1 MRSLQLS
8 ILSNP
13 TELRSYHYFWKQ
25 VLPLLPGHYD
35 HLFWGTWVRQACFSE
50 PAIQHA
56 MIAVGALHESI
67 GSNFAGNTWAATW
80 QQSLAIQQY
89 NKAIQYLIGNDA
101 HTMATELTLT
111 SCIIFIMFENLYG
124 RNSEALKHLTSGIA
138 MLKSWMPTTESEHA
152 VKTEYLTPIYT
163 RGYVHETSMS
173 LPTAFETLEA
183 ARKHLQILLDI
194 IYSSVDSAIMSEE
207 PAAVNAKITD
217 ARRSLQD
224 WHALF
229 VKLREPK
236 DKEQRRAKV
245 LLRLQYDTA
254 LILLAAVLLDD
265 ECGYDASTDTF
276 RDIVRQCEQL
286 VALESTLIG
295 TDADKDAAFTY
306 GFDLNIL
313 PPLNIT
319 AFKCR
324 DPQLRRRAIAML
336 SAGNRYEGLWNG
348 KTVARIAQRTLE
360 LEENGLQN
368 VSVCGDIPGRQ
379 RARVVA
385 IAYDPGTIEY
395 ESSIGA
401 HFKLEWSRNIVN
413 GEPLESVSER
423 LSVSAEEKYSSWG
436 PGRSPW
442 HMSFQYDPE
451 WSQWKMWY
459 LPRDTPSTDTP
470 STEHIQRNN
479 LESSAATRRHV
490 INRPGCRPFTS
501 FNRSARR
508 ADSEQAS
515 DEADKVCGKQHISLF
530 WDHWRLKKMP
540 IEDSGTTAVEME
552 KEAAR
557 GGRSYGDAQADEGT
571 ETHPS
576 HLLISLP

>member
-1 MRSLQLS
+1 
-8 ILSNP
+8 
-13 TELRSYHYFWKQ
+13 
-25 VLPLLPGHYD
+25 
-35 HLFWGTWVRQACFSE
+35 
-50 PAIQHA
+50 
-56 MIAVGALHESI
+56 MIAVGSLHESI

-138 MLKSWMPTTESEHA
+138 MLKSWEPKTESELA

-163 RGYVHETSMS
+163 RGYVHETPMT

-207 PAAVNAKITD
+207 PAAVDAKITD

-224 WHALF
+224 WYTLF

-245 LLRLQYDTA
+245 LLRLQFDTA

-265 ECGYDASTDTF
+265 ECGYDAYVDTF
-276 RDIVRQCEQL
+276 RDIVSQCERL
-286 VALESTLIG
+286 VALESTLLG
-295 TDADKDAAFTY
+295 NEADKDAAFTY

-324 DPQLRRRAIAML
+324 DPQLRRKAIAML
-336 SAGNRYEGLWNG
+336 NAGNRFEGLWNG
-348 KTVARIAQRTLE
+348 KTVARIARRTLK
-360 LEENGLQN
+360 LEESGLKN
-368 VSVCGDIPGRQ
+368 VSVCGDIPGCQ

-385 IAYDPGTIEY
+385 IAYDPGTIEH
-395 ESSIGA
+395 ESSVGA

-459 LPRDTPSTDTP
+459 LPQDTP
-470 STEHIQRNN
+470 STEHRLRNN
-479 LESSAATRRHV
+479 LRNSATPRRFV
-490 INRPGCRPFTS
+490 LNRPGSRPFTS
-501 FNRSARR
+501 LNRSACR
-508 ADSEQAS
+508 ADAEKVS
-515 DEADKVCGKQHISLF
+515 DEAEKICGKQHISLF

-540 IEDSGTTAVEME
+540 IEDSGTTAVEIE

-557 GGRSYGDAQADEGT
+557 GGRSYGDGQADEGT